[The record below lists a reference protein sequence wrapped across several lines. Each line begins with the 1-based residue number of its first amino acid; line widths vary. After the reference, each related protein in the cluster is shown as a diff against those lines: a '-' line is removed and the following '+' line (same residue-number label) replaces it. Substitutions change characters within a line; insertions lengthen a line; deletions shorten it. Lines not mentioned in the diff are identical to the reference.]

1 MDRKRAKAGH
11 HRASDQ
17 KRGESSRSGSATKPA
32 WRRILVGSAIGGL
45 VVLGIVV
52 ITLKGRIG
60 SVTPPFEQPPAG
72 DTRAA
77 DEATFSGR
85 EAGDQA

>member
-1 MDRKRAKAGH
+1 VSR
-11 HRASDQ
+11 Q
-17 KRGESSRSGSATKPA
+17 SRSSATA
-32 WRRILVGSAIGGL
+32 SRRRILIGAAIGGL

-85 EAGDQA
+85 EAGDQARARSGGGCSGV